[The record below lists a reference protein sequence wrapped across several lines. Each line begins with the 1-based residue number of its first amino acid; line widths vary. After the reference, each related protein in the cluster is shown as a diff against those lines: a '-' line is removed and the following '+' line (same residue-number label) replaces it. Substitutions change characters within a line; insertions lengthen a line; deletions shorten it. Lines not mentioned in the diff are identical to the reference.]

1 MPSTTNPE
9 ESRNELPTNPPE
21 AQSGVCIS
29 DQIRVLT
36 LQAEIAREEREK
48 AKWAYELKKLDVEQD
63 RSQLPRVSTESS
75 ASVNKSDA
83 INCSPIH
90 PEAKRKRLEEQ
101 QAGTVTTGREELQ
114 KRSNGRRGTR
124 K

>member
-48 AKWAYELKKLDVEQD
+48 AKWAYELKKLEVEQD
-63 RSQLPRVSTESS
+63 RSHLP
-75 ASVNKSDA
+75 
-83 INCSPIH
+83 
-90 PEAKRKRLEEQ
+90 
-101 QAGTVTTGREELQ
+101 
-114 KRSNGRRGTR
+114 
-124 K
+124 